1 MKRNYIMLEFV
12 QYFVVIAGI
21 VGSTVY
27 LLLDLYDYIVA

>member
-1 MKRNYIMLEFV
+1 MLEFV